1 MHNELFDLMNNA
13 QNILI
18 FTGAGVSTQS
28 GIPDFRGPQGIWKN
42 RNPIYYQE
50 FMSFEESRIEYW
62 QFKLDGWKEFQ
73 SARPNSIH
81 LAIAKLEKM
90 GKLCCVVTQNI
101 DGLHRMAGNSEEKL
115 IELHG
120 TNSFVECQTC
130 HETSEPQPHF
140 DYFIQTGK
148 SPCCPCGGY
157 LKHATISFGQNLRQ
171 KDLDLA
177 IDKANEADMVI
188 ALGSTLEVYPA
199 AEIPR
204 ITARKGNPYV
214 IINRGD
220 TGHDHFEFLTL
231 KINDDIARV
240 FSVVVDKI

>member
-1 MHNELFDLMNNA
+1 MHDTLFDLIKNA
-13 QNILI
+13 HNILI

-50 FMSFEESRIEYW
+50 FMSFEESRIDYW
-62 QFKLDGWKEFQ
+62 QFKLDGWQEFQ

-81 LAIAKLEKM
+81 QAIVKLEKM

-101 DGLHRMAGNSEEKL
+101 DGLHRMAGTTEEKL

-130 HETSEPQPHF
+130 HETSDPQPHF
-140 DYFIQTGK
+140 DYFTRTGK
-148 SPCCPCGGY
+148 PPCCPCGGY
-157 LKHATISFGQNLRQ
+157 LKHATISFGQNLRE
-171 KDLDLA
+171 KDLDSA
-177 IDKANEADMVI
+177 VDKAHKADMVI
-188 ALGSTLEVYPA
+188 ALGSTLSVYPA

-204 ITARKGNPYV
+204 ITARNGNPYV
-214 IINRGD
+214 IINRGETD
-220 TGHDHFEFLTL
+220 HDLFEFLTK
-231 KINDDIARV
+231 KIDDDIASV
-240 FSVVVDKI
+240 FATVMDKF